1 MRPALLVLFAGALG
15 LAALAA
21 GRPVSYAVRW
31 LWMRDDLPEIQAQ
44 AIAAVLVA
52 LSEA

>member
-1 MRPALLVLFAGALG
+1 MKFAVVG
-15 LAALAA
+15 LALAGLAVLAA

-31 LWMRDDLPEIQAQ
+31 LWMRDDLPEVQAQ

-52 LSEA
+52 LAEA